1 MADTTHPMAA
11 HHVPFFITPPGE
23 TDSLLVAMGI
33 FLVALIIGLGV
44 LYFRLHALPEQIS
57 HRGSNKAQF
66 EIVAV
71 LALLAL
77 FTHNNMF
84 WVAALLLAMVP
95 IPDFLTPLNA
105 MVSELRRIARGE
117 TRASPPDAAAVPPVA
132 VEPESPAPVPGQGV

>member
-33 FLVALIIGLGV
+33 FLVLLIVGLGV

-57 HRGSNKAQF
+57 HRGNNKTQF

-95 IPDFLTPLNA
+95 IPDFLSPLNA
-105 MVSELRRIARGE
+105 MVSELGRIARGE
-117 TRASPPDAAAVPPVA
+117 TRASPPEAAPEPPVI
-132 VEPESPAPVPGQGV
+132 VEPEGPAPVPGQGV